1 MKTLDLG
8 RCTLGIFAA
17 TAMLGGCDGSHP
29 PLGGPVAA
37 SKMVAIATTT
47 RADNTRLLRKAT
59 SSDLLYVIGGDR
71 VYMLSYPTGQ
81 PFGSFSVNGP
91 RQLCSDGK
99 GNVFLTLDSD
109 QIAEYPHGST
119 TPIRTLS
126 DPGEGPTGCSVDPT
140 TGNLAVANGG
150 SGSGSN
156 ANVVVYAGGSG
167 SPETFTDASFAHFAF
182 CGYDNAG
189 NLFAN
194 GVSPSGQ
201 FRLAELPKGSST
213 FTDITLDKRVVGG
226 GGGSIQWD
234 DKYMALAAQEGLI
247 YRITGSSGHV
257 LGTVKLKARKP
268 YPIFW
273 IQGNRIVSHYAI
285 TKLGLWKYPSGGRP
299 ISKIAGFLIGRSGLG
314 GVTVSV
320 ATTN

>member
-1 MKTLDLG
+1 MKISGFG
-8 RCTLGIFAA
+8 RYTLGICAA
-17 TAMLGGCDGSHP
+17 TAMLGGCNGSQP

-37 SKMVAIATTT
+37 SKTVSMATVT
-47 RADNTRLLRKAT
+47 RPNNTRLEQKAT
-59 SSDLLYVIGGDR
+59 SSDLLYVIGHETL
-71 VYMLSYPTGQ
+71 YMLSYPAGQ
-81 PFGSFSVNGP
+81 FVGSFSVNGP
-91 RQLCSDGK
+91 RQLCSDGQ
-99 GNVFLTLDSD
+99 GNVFLTLASD
-109 QIAEYPHGST
+109 QIVEYAHGGT
-119 TPIRTLS
+119 TPVRTLS

-150 SGSGSN
+150 NGSGSN
-156 ANVVVYAGGSG
+156 TNVVVYTGDSG

-234 DKYMALAAQEGLI
+234 GKYLALAAQEGLI

-257 LGTVKLKARKP
+257 LGTVKLNARKP

-285 TKLGLWKYPSGGRP
+285 TKLGLWKYPEGRKP
-299 ISKIAGFLIGRSGLG
+299 IGKIEGFLIGGGGVG